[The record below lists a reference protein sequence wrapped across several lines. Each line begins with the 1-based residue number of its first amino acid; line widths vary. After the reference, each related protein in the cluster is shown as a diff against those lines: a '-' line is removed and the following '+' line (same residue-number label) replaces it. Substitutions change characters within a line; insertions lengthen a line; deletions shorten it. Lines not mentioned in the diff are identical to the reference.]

1 MILDIDVHH
10 DPKVFCI
17 LHLNL
22 LLKGLGH
29 KLRSDVGP
37 LWYMVKKAMYCQTV
51 LETWFAVILT
61 ALVFLINLKSLCQY
75 IMFL

>member
-37 LWYMVKKAMYCQTV
+37 LWYMVEKAMYYQTV
-51 LETWFAVILT
+51 LETWLAVTLT
-61 ALVFLINLKSLCQY
+61 ALVFMPPATKL
-75 IMFL
+75 